1 MATRAVWTTKRTEV
15 STVAAADGSFKASIP
30 LYDGATK
37 QLTLTLS
44 VSADRHVE
52 VLVNGEPGA
61 ALSGFTGWSDI

>member
-1 MATRAVWTTKRTEV
+1 MAQAQWTTKRTEV
-15 STVAAADGSFKASIP
+15 TTVASADGSFKASVP

-52 VLVNGEPGA
+52 VLVLGEPGA
-61 ALSGFTGWSDI
+61 MLAGFTAWSDL

>member
-1 MATRAVWTTKRTEV
+1 MAQAQWTTKRTEV
-15 STVAAADGSFKASIP
+15 VTTSRADGSFTASVP
-30 LYDGATK
+30 LYDAGVK

-61 ALSGFTGWSDI
+61 SLSGFTCWSDL